1 MLHNW
6 YEKCD
11 SVSLLLLRV
20 ILSVEKETEC
30 VKVVSFFIKFVCFN
44 VMVQNGRRCLCECV
58 VGEWLKQAVDWCDF
72 ENKWNCEI
80 IKCQIFITACVVVGV
95 IILF

>member
-1 MLHNW
+1 M
-6 YEKCD
+6 
-11 SVSLLLLRV
+11 SLLLLRV

-58 VGEWLKQAVDWCDF
+58 VGE
-72 ENKWNCEI
+72 
-80 IKCQIFITACVVVGV
+80 
-95 IILF
+95 